1 VILYLDYNATAPVDP
16 DVLDEMVRVY
26 REDFG
31 NASSRTHAY
40 GQEAN
45 AIVERSRGAISSLLG
60 IEKHEII
67 FTSGATESN
76 NIAILGLAKWGE
88 ENGRR
93 HIVSTTIEHKAVLE
107 PLDYLARRGFEID
120 LMSVGPSGRVEV
132 EDLLGRVRPDTLLV
146 TLTHANNET
155 GVVQPIGEIGEAL
168 APTSTFFHVDAV
180 QSFGKLVYE
189 LQNAHYDLLSISA
202 HKIYG
207 PVGIG
212 SLVIRRGRRKRA
224 PVQPLM
230 FGGGQERGIRP
241 GTLPVPLIAGF
252 GIAAGL
258 VAHHHSEWTE
268 LAKSTKDHVLKQ
280 LQGVRHAVNG
290 DLDYSLPTCL
300 NTSIVGIDSEA
311 LMVALRDSIAIS
323 NGSAC
328 TSANY
333 KPSHVLTAMG
343 LSLDR
348 VESAIR
354 LSWGP
359 QTKSVDLGPLIQ
371 FAQTMQ

>member
-1 VILYLDYNATAPVDP
+1 
-16 DVLDEMVRVY
+16 
-26 REDFG
+26 
-31 NASSRTHAY
+31 
-40 GQEAN
+40 
-45 AIVERSRGAISSLLG
+45 
-60 IEKHEII
+60 
-67 FTSGATESN
+67 
-76 NIAILGLAKWGE
+76 
-88 ENGRR
+88 
-93 HIVSTTIEHKAVLE
+93 
-107 PLDYLARRGFEID
+107 
-120 LMSVGPSGRVEV
+120 
-132 EDLLGRVRPDTLLV
+132 
-146 TLTHANNET
+146 
-155 GVVQPIGEIGEAL
+155 
-168 APTSTFFHVDAV
+168 
-180 QSFGKLVYE
+180 
-189 LQNAHYDLLSISA
+189 
-202 HKIYG
+202 
-207 PVGIG
+207 VGIG